1 MQEERVALTNKL
13 VSQYEGMLSDQ
24 KSNTE
29 IQLKQKFV
37 QNQRKAKAYEK
48 RLAEAEKRKAELKV
62 VIEKMKIESQMKIE
76 SMMEANE
83 RL

>member
-37 QNQRKAKAYEK
+37 
-48 RLAEAEKRKAELKV
+48 
-62 VIEKMKIESQMKIE
+62 
-76 SMMEANE
+76 
-83 RL
+83 